1 MPMVTLRRGQWTC
14 AVYTLSIADALI
26 FSPSERAIRD
36 GLHCANVGSLWLDAR
51 VVELYWDPFYR
62 HGTPSTIELLSQ
74 SVRLS
79 AHIPPGSRCASRA
92 PEADAAVTA
101 PNLKLVDR
109 FKFDPACARFADRS
123 LRISSAS
130 TATSAL
136 AASARPCSDKNT
148 VTDILAQ
155 RKEQSQVGEQ
165 IQRPPRDS
173 GER

>member
-1 MPMVTLRRGQWTC
+1 M
-14 AVYTLSIADALI
+14 YTLSIANALI

-51 VVELYWDPFYR
+51 VVELYWDPFYP
-62 HGTPSTIELLSQ
+62 HGTPSTIELPSQ
-74 SVRLS
+74 SVRRS

-92 PEADAAVTA
+92 PEADAAATA
-101 PNLKLVDR
+101 PNLKSVDR
-109 FKFDPACARFADRS
+109 FKFDPACVARFADRS

-148 VTDILAQ
+148 ATDILAQ
-155 RKEQSQVGEQ
+155 RKEQSRVGEQ